1 MILNIF
7 LYVYCLPLL
16 ICCVSAAWFQWF
28 SADQKASLGAL
39 MALIIGF
46 IPLANVWWSVMAI
59 HDIPME
65 IKAYL
70 KKKKQQKEH
79 TEWLQTVTTSPKWER
94 TVDLDD

>member
-7 LYVYCLPLL
+7 LYGYCLPLL
-16 ICCVSAAWFQWF
+16 ICCVSAVWFQWF

-39 MALIIGF
+39 MARIAGF
-46 IPLANVWWSVMAI
+46 IPLVNIWWTVIAI
-59 HDIPME
+59 YYMPME

-79 TEWLQTVTTSPKWER
+79 T
-94 TVDLDD
+94 